1 MATIATDTAT
11 LDLPAERLFSFLS
24 DLSNHRA
31 FLEPEAKEFSGDADS
46 HRYKLEVM
54 GMTMPVEALIGQK
67 VSPTLV
73 TLVPGAKKIFDHTL
87 RFEIT
92 PAGGQCQLRIVDE
105 ADLPAMMKMMGA
117 EKLLKGQLDNA
128 LAKIREL
135 AKEGKLGF
143 PGA

>member
-1 MATIATDTAT
+1 MTAIATDTAT
-11 LDLPAERLFSFLS
+11 LDLPAEQVFSFLA

-31 FLEPEAKEFSGDADS
+31 FLEPEAKDFSGDVDS

-54 GMTMPVEALIGQK
+54 GMTMPVEALIGEK
-67 VSPTLV
+67 IPPTLV
-73 TLVPGAKKIFDHTL
+73 TLVPGAKKMFDHTL

-128 LAKIREL
+128 LAKIQEL
-135 AKEGKLGF
+135 AKLGKLGF
-143 PGA
+143 PGK